1 MQTNSTLFINVDYLR
16 DNTVINGNVDSELLE
31 PFIVAAQNV
40 RIESI
45 IGTGLFNNLVTN
57 IDNGSITG
65 SNKVLL
71 DDYIQ
76 PCLIQWVVYEALPF
90 INYKLTNKSVS
101 TKGSDNSNSSNLN
114 EIQYLRD
121 NVRNTAE
128 YMSQRVTDYLKS
140 NTDLF
145 PLYLSYGNTCD
156 TIRPNSSNYFNGI
169 FLDDD
174 TNCNYGDGN
183 GIPLNY

>member
-1 MQTNSTLFINVDYLR
+1 MPTNSTLFITIDYLR

-45 IGTGLFNNLVTN
+45 IGTGLFNDIVTN
-57 IDNGSITG
+57 IDNDTIAGD
-65 SNKVLL
+65 NKTLL

-90 INYKLTNKSVS
+90 INYKLTNKAVS
-101 TKGSDNSNSSNLN
+101 TKQGDNSNSSALN
-114 EIQYLRD
+114 EVQYLREQ
-121 NVRNTAE
+121 VRNTAE
-128 YMSQRVTDYLKS
+128 YMSQRVTDYLKA
-140 NTDLF
+140 NTTLF
-145 PLYLSYGNTCD
+145 PLYQNAGDTCD
-156 TIRPNSSNYFNGI
+156 TIRPSSSSYFGGVYLGEDDNCDYGLGI
-169 FLDDD
+169 
-174 TNCNYGDGN
+174 

>member
-1 MQTNSTLFINVDYLR
+1 MPTNSTLFITIDYLR

-45 IGTGLFNNLVTN
+45 IGTGLFNDIITN
-57 IDNGSITG
+57 INADTITG
-65 SNKVLL
+65 DNKILL

-90 INYKLTNKSVS
+90 INYKLTNKAVS
-101 TKGSDNSNSSNLN
+101 TKQSDDSNSSALN

-121 NVRNTAE
+121 NIRNTAE
-128 YMSQRVTDYLKS
+128 YMSQRVTDYLRA
-140 NTDLF
+140 NPTLF
-145 PLYLSYGNTCD
+145 PLYQNAGTDCD
-156 TIRPNSSNYFNGI
+156 TIRPNSTNYFNGI
-169 FLDDD
+169 FLEDDD
-174 TNCNYGDGN
+174 NCDFGL
-183 GIPLNY
+183 GIGRPLNY